1 MSEEHKFNET
11 EISLIKNS
19 HVSFMVPCYGGA
31 VFENFFVSFSRH
43 IINMNGNNLRFSLET
58 IANESLV
65 TRARNNLVA
74 KGMANTLAT
83 HLMFIDADVGFETL
97 DVYKLVAA
105 DKDVIG
111 GIYPKKNYPV
121 QYVINPLPGEV
132 QQESGIQEV
141 HDIGTGFL
149 LIKRHVIEK
158 MFERYVQLKYKNTL
172 NLDSKFEPF
181 MYALFDTWLL
191 PDGNYLSED
200 YTFCKR
206 WKDMG
211 GKIFAHNDVRL
222 GHSGYH
228 TFR

>member
-1 MSEEHKFNET
+1 MSAKANIFVAT
-11 EISLIKNS
+11 
-19 HVSFMVPCYGGA
+19 PCYGSWLSEDY
-31 VFENFFVSFSRH
+31 FHSILDLQNLCREEN
-43 IINMNGNNLRFSLET
+43 IALRIQTLGQ
-58 IANESLV
+58 ESLV

-74 KGMANTLAT
+74 KGMANPTAT
-83 HLMFIDADVGFETL
+83 HLMFIDADIGFETL
-97 DVYKLVAA
+97 DVYKLIAS

-111 GIYPKKNYPV
+111 GLYPKKNYPV
-121 QYVINPLPGEV
+121 QYVINTIPGEE

-149 LIKRHVIEK
+149 LIKRHVIEM
-158 MFERYVQLKYKNTL
+158 MFQRYTDLKYKNSL
-172 NLDSKFEPF
+172 NLDTKFEPF

-222 GHSGYH
+222 RHSGYH